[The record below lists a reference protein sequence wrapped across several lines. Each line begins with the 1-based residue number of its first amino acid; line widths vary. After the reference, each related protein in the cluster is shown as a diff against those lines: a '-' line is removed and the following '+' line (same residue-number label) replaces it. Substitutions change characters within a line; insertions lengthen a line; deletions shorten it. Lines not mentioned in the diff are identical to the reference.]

1 MLKKSHVFPH
11 PSLCHVW
18 RTTWQK
24 QCKHVY
30 FSSST
35 PPQFCW
41 SLCPHTAHNENG
53 LCGLLWLLN
62 NKTPS
67 CIFPLM
73 AMVSF
78 WNLWKTSNKMFK
90 SSSFPSSKGGASSTL
105 PFSQTLSNNRYLCS
119 QSFLFSSLSKAIC
132 FLKRITQMFA
142 KSNLGLHWVASNTE
156 ELIEAFQMLKSNLNS
171 QPWVQNHRGSIRLCF
186 ELFSN

>member
-78 WNLWKTSNKMFK
+78 WNLWKHPTKCSNLV
-90 SSSFPSSKGGASSTL
+90 PSL
-105 PFSQTLSNNRYLCS
+105 PPRVVPVQLCHS
-119 QSFLFSSLSKAIC
+119 LKHWATTGICAHSHFSFLHCQKQYASWKE
-132 FLKRITQMFA
+132 
-142 KSNLGLHWVASNTE
+142 LHRCLLNPIWGYTGWHQ
-156 ELIEAFQMLKSNLNS
+156 ILKS
-171 QPWVQNHRGSIRLCF
+171 
-186 ELFSN
+186 